1 MDRTVDSVVAD
12 LAVGVGEV
20 ELVRRAQAGDA
31 DAFDVLVAGRVT
43 AAYQTA
49 RAILRDEADARDATQ
64 ETFFQVWRDLPRL
77 REPEKFEAWAGR
89 ILHNRCLS
97 LLRRRR
103 NSEVREIRVEAW
115 DDAAYSSGRHRL
127 AEQQAESDAIRRA
140 FARLTHEQ
148 RVLLAFHH
156 VHGRSV
162 AELATIAGAPTG
174 TVKWRL
180 HYAAGENLI
189 DETRVSAFTLTAAD
203 AGIDW
208 QTGDILRLDRE
219 ALTIVDRMPAPSDG
233 QDGISVVAGD
243 LWVEGTNDEGPVV
256 HRVHAP

>member
-12 LAVGVGEV
+12 LAVGAGEV

-31 DAFDVLVAGRVT
+31 NAFDVLIAGRVT

-49 RAILRDEADARDATQ
+49 WAVLRDEADARDATQ

-77 REPEKFEAWAGR
+77 REPEKFDAWAGR

-103 NSEVREIRVEAW
+103 SSEVREIRVESW
-115 DDAAYSSGRHRL
+115 DAAAYSSGHNGL
-127 AEQQAESDAIRRA
+127 AEEHADSDAIRRA
-140 FARLTHEQ
+140 FARLTSEQ

-162 AELATIAGAPTG
+162 AELASITGAPTG

-180 HYAAGENLI
+180 HNA
-189 DETRVSAFTLTAAD
+189 R
-203 AGIDW
+203 
-208 QTGDILRLDRE
+208 Q
-219 ALTIVDRMPAPSDG
+219 ALERALES
-233 QDGISVVAGD
+233 
-243 LWVEGTNDEGPVV
+243 E
-256 HRVHAP
+256 R